1 MLVLTFPLRA
11 TFRTLSCLQAQRL
24 LMSACNLLFSMKFPE
39 GMGVV
44 GNSLEVSRGVGGLPQ
59 IPEKGKSEGVVGSCM
74 KLPLWWGMDIF

>member
-1 MLVLTFPLRA
+1 MYASSHLPPTGNIYNIVLFTSP
-11 TFRTLSCLQAQRL
+11 TI
-24 LMSACNLLFSMKFPE
+24 ACNLLFSMKFAE